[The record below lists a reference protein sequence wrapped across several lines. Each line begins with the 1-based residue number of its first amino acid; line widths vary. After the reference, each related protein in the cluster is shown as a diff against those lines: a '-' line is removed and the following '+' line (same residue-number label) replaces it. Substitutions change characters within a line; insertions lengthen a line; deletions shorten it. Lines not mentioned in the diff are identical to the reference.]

1 MNLGVGARSS
11 ERTLPVGRPDKAAR
25 AAIARRRADAID
37 LHLAG
42 VDWLTVGRKL
52 AADPAV
58 NSDRIAYPQGYG
70 IERYAKGLEPPDD
83 KQLIHAACKDVR
95 LALKE
100 RTTDLE
106 EKVEEMRAV
115 DNLRLDRLFFV
126 AYRQAVKDG
135 NLQAIDRALRILER
149 RSRLNR
155 LDKEAPS
162 KVLTP
167 ETAGGELT
175 AVALDELEALIGISE
190 EAAHGSDE

>member
-1 MNLGVGARSS
+1 M
-11 ERTLPVGRPDKAAR
+11 GRPDKAAR
-25 AAIARRRADAID
+25 AAIAQRRADAID

-70 IERYAKGLEPPDD
+70 IERYAKGLEPPGD

-106 EKVEEMRAV
+106 SKVDELRAV
-115 DNLRLDRLFFV
+115 DNLRLDRLFFI

-135 NLQAIDRALRILER
+135 NLNAIDRALRILER
-149 RSRLNR
+149 RARLNH
-155 LDKEAPS
+155 LDKEAPA
-162 KVLTP
+162 KILTP
-167 ETAGGELT
+167 DTAEGELT

-190 EAAHGSDE
+190 EAAHGSE

>member
-1 MNLGVGARSS
+1 
-11 ERTLPVGRPDKAAR
+11 VGRPDKAAR

-70 IERYAKGLEPPDD
+70 IERYTKGQEPPDD

-95 LALKE
+95 LALQE

-106 EKVEEMRAV
+106 GKVEELRAV

-135 NLQAIDRALRILER
+135 NLNAIDRALRILER
-149 RSRLNR
+149 RARLNH

-167 ETAGGELT
+167 ETADGELT

-190 EAAHGSDE
+190 EAAHGSGE